1 MKSSV
6 ILVVDDDPGALTF
19 LSEALEERAAT
30 ALVARSGES
39 ALAILERLTP
49 DLILLDAV
57 MPGLDG
63 FETCQRIK
71 QNDRLADVPV
81 IFMTGLSDT
90 DHVVQGFAVG
100 GADYVAKPIV
110 IEQLLARLHAH
121 IANSRMAQRAR
132 SALDASGRHM
142 FAMDAQGKLL
152 WSTPRA
158 RALLGVA
165 QGDDGPRDPA
175 IMSHI
180 KSLMSAQGRGPSREA
195 EISLGGSRLRLAYL
209 GSAGGA
215 ELLFRL
221 TETDEAGAESALSL
235 ALPITP
241 RESEVLLWLSR
252 GKSNADIA
260 AILDV
265 SPRTINKHL
274 EQIYKKIGV
283 ENRTAAV
290 RVVMRIIEKT

>member
-1 MKSSV
+1 M
-6 ILVVDDDPGALTF
+6 
-19 LSEALEERAAT
+19 
-30 ALVARSGES
+30 
-39 ALAILERLTP
+39 
-49 DLILLDAV
+49 
-57 MPGLDG
+57 
-63 FETCQRIK
+63 
-71 QNDRLADVPV
+71 
-81 IFMTGLSDT
+81 
-90 DHVVQGFAVG
+90 
-100 GADYVAKPIV
+100 
-110 IEQLLARLHAH
+110 
-121 IANSRMAQRAR
+121 
-132 SALDASGRHM
+132 
-142 FAMDAQGKLL
+142 
-152 WSTPRA
+152 
-158 RALLGVA
+158 
-165 QGDDGPRDPA
+165 
-175 IMSHI
+175 
-180 KSLMSAQGRGPSREA
+180 
-195 EISLGGSRLRLAYL
+195 RLAYL